1 MKLKLQNDWY
11 FLILENADITWIP
24 AIGWNSVLYH
34 SSTDAQQAEFQI
46 FASEFWQIWP
56 RLNVPC
62 DSEKCSGNELFVCGK
77 HSYLEAIVS
86 NRSVKTV
93 LK

>member
-46 FASEFWQIWP
+46 FASKFWQIWP
-56 RLNVPC
+56 KLNVPC
-62 DSEKCSGNELFVCGK
+62 DLEKRGGNELFVFSKYGCTETIANN
-77 HSYLEAIVS
+77 S
-86 NRSVKTV
+86 RVKTV